1 MYNEHIINVI
11 LSFDISEVTL
21 MQALIERELGDII
34 ISDKVFQYLVG
45 IATTNC
51 FGVVGMAGRNKAGDI
66 VKLLIKDAVD
76 KGVFVKLNDDNKL
89 EIDLHIIVEY
99 GVNIPAITKSIINR
113 VRYFIETTTG
123 FEVCK
128 IEVIV
133 DSVRID

>member
-1 MYNEHIINVI
+1 
-11 LSFDISEVTL
+11 
-21 MQALIERELGDII
+21 MQALIERELGDIT

-66 VKLLIKDAVD
+66 VKLIIKESVD

-113 VRYFIETTTG
+113 VQYFIETTTG
-123 FEVCK
+123 FEVSK